1 MNKKNMGAYLFI
13 GLLILFIL
21 GIVLYYNLKEEPRL
35 SAAGYPS
42 LTLHQV
48 LEYALED
55 DAQIEICEQDLI
67 SAGYNVDQQQFSFE
81 QMVAIA
87 GQMAQN
93 DLPGGCDWS
102 FLNSE
107 LQAAYQLYQNME
119 SSSSTLKCSSYQP
132 YLWFS
137 LQSIENCAASCPD
150 AQTCYSCCDSGY
162 GGGGSGSRGCYKE
175 CKKKFK
181 VDPTSSL

>member
-1 MNKKNMGAYLFI
+1 MRKRSSDMNKKNMGAYLFI

-67 SAGYNVDQQQFSFE
+67 SAGYNVDQQQFSF
-81 QMVAIA
+81 
-87 GQMAQN
+87 
-93 DLPGGCDWS
+93 
-102 FLNSE
+102 
-107 LQAAYQLYQNME
+107 
-119 SSSSTLKCSSYQP
+119 
-132 YLWFS
+132 
-137 LQSIENCAASCPD
+137 
-150 AQTCYSCCDSGY
+150 
-162 GGGGSGSRGCYKE
+162 
-175 CKKKFK
+175 
-181 VDPTSSL
+181 